1 VNVRLSKR
9 AQRAVSRIDDRW
21 RKRGDH
27 PETFLGELL
36 AAIDYLESMES
47 PGAPCPTE
55 KRPTLKRLLLE
66 KSRCHVYFETNER
79 EQLLEVLTVWDGRRE
94 RPPRL

>member
-1 VNVRLSKR
+1 MNVRLSKR

-21 RKRGDH
+21 RKLGDH
-27 PETFLGELL
+27 PETFLRELL
-36 AAIDYLESMES
+36 AAIDHLERVES
-47 PGAPCPTE
+47 PGTPCPMA

-66 KSRCHVYFETNER
+66 KPKCHVYFETNER

>member
-27 PETFLGELL
+27 PETFLRELL
-36 AAIDYLESMES
+36 ATIDYLESVES
-47 PGAPCPTE
+47 PGIPCPTE
-55 KRPTLKRLLLE
+55 KHPKLKRLLLE
-66 KSRCHVYFETNER
+66 KSKCHVYFETNEH
-79 EQLLEVLTVWDGRRE
+79 EETLEVLTVWDGRRE
-94 RPPRL
+94 RSPRL